1 MIARGRDLQHIVEM
15 IKKIQIT
22 KYIYRMILFVVGKN
36 VDIYTYTCVKYLA
49 IGRYPRNIYQI
60 NE

>member
-1 MIARGRDLQHIVEM
+1 MIARGRDLQYIVEM

-49 IGRYPRNIYQI
+49 IGRYP
-60 NE
+60 